1 MVKYAPRKVYI
12 RESGGY
18 VELSYTEFCRC
29 RESDQTYMDKLFI
42 PIQGCLL
49 EVVREQYTDFYRDK
63 ERWRYLQKLDTKN
76 RLLSLDG
83 FTDSEGNPLDFIT
96 DEAVDIAETVV
107 NAVMVDRL
115 KAALPLLSDS
125 EQELIQ
131 AIFFDGLSEREVSAL
146 SDINAFNAGK
156 KRDKAL
162 DLLSAWLPDVEK
174 FSKEIGKQQAYIDS
188 LKERIGQESDYAGRM
203 RDEKYEQELKVQ
215 KANQKIFELQRT
227 NEQMG
232 RLLSKIPPEVLEEL
246 QKNHRSRAKER

>member
-1 MVKYAPRKVYI
+1 MKVEVQSPYNRITISYNRKGHRAFAVFLLSIFVGKCRRAVSDMRCEVFMVKYAPRKVYI

-115 KAALPLLSDS
+115 KAV
-125 EQELIQ
+125 IQ
-131 AIFFDGLSEREVSAL
+131 AIFFDGLSEREVGARLGITQSVV
-146 SDINAFNAGK
+146 N
-156 KRDKAL
+156 KRKA
-162 DLLSAWLPDVEK
+162 
-174 FSKEIGKQQAYIDS
+174 
-188 LKERIGQESDYAGRM
+188 RILIKLR
-203 RDEKYEQELKVQ
+203 
-215 KANQKIFELQRT
+215 KIIE
-227 NEQMG
+227 N
-232 RLLSKIPPEVLEEL
+232 
-246 QKNHRSRAKER
+246 

>member
-107 NAVMVDRL
+107 NVAVYSSIEHIYGYDYVTSCYKDNPQDSWKQIVDYMHEMYPEATDKQIRKVL
-115 KAALPLLSDS
+115 K
-125 EQELIQ
+125 
-131 AIFFDGLSEREVSAL
+131 
-146 SDINAFNAGK
+146 
-156 KRDKAL
+156 
-162 DLLSAWLPDVEK
+162 
-174 FSKEIGKQQAYIDS
+174 
-188 LKERIGQESDYAGRM
+188 
-203 RDEKYEQELKVQ
+203 
-215 KANQKIFELQRT
+215 
-227 NEQMG
+227 
-232 RLLSKIPPEVLEEL
+232 
-246 QKNHRSRAKER
+246 